1 MKKRESFR
9 SLLARHHPLVTPS
22 AHDALSARMVAQAGF
37 KAIAI
42 GGSSMLAAQ
51 YALPDVGIASLAD
64 MVEGARNIM
73 RGSDLPCGIDADDG
87 YGDARSVVRTVK
99 AYEEIGVGSMIFEDQ
114 LMTAKKPGDGHATSV
129 VPAEEME
136 KKLRA
141 ALATRSDPETIIL
154 ARTDAYKVHGL
165 DEALR
170 RADRYLKAG
179 ADGIFVSGLSSIEE
193 LERVGRT
200 LRGAIQVAVVTE
212 RLLPLW
218 PSPTELYAMGF
229 GQITYPQFLIARMAL
244 ALQNALAELAEI
256 GEGLKAPAEVTS
268 FASTAERLQDQV
280 GVRTWTE
287 IAAQYA

>member
-1 MKKRESFR
+1 
-9 SLLARHHPLVTPS
+9 LARHHPLVTPS
-22 AHDALSARMVAQAGF
+22 AHDALSARMVTQAGF

-51 YALPDVGIASLAD
+51 FALPDVGVASLAD

-73 RGSDLPCGIDADDG
+73 RGTDLPCGIDADDG
-87 YGDARSVVRTVK
+87 YGDVRSVVRTVQ

-114 LMTAKKPGDGHATSV
+114 LMTAKKPGDGQATAV
-129 VPAEEME
+129 VPAEDME

-141 ALATRSDPETIIL
+141 AIATRSDREVIIL

-170 RADRYLKAG
+170 RAERYLQAG
-179 ADGIFVSGLSSIEE
+179 ADGIFVSGLSSVEE
-193 LERVGRT
+193 LARVGRT
-200 LRGAIQVAVVTE
+200 LRGCIQIAVVTE

-218 PSPTELYAMGF
+218 PSPAELYGLGF
-229 GQITYPQFLIARMAL
+229 GQICYPQFIVARMAS
-244 ALQNALAELAEI
+244 AMQGALAELAEVT
-256 GEGLKAPAEVTS
+256 EGLKPPADVAS
-268 FASTAERLQDQV
+268 FATTAERLQDQV
-280 GVRTWTE
+280 GVRTWSE